1 MYLNKSVMEM
11 VKDVVCNM
19 SVDEKNAKFS
29 SEYKG
34 RKYYFCSDSCKRSF
48 DANPVKFVRA

>member
-1 MYLNKSVMEM
+1 MKM

-19 SVDEKNAKFS
+19 GVDEKNAKFS

-48 DANPVKFVRA
+48 DANPVKFVRD